1 MMKKLVY
8 ISILSLLLLSSC
20 RSKRMITVSLPQPV
34 MQADSTQL
42 GDTIG
47 LPARLSPMFTF
58 DQSDPFVF
66 RHARDVNRPLLGPLL
81 PQLDNRL
88 GTSLDTRA
96 AGRTFVEIDLWK
108 PRFGIYRY
116 GIEVTNRHTIPVSQ

>member
-8 ISILSLLLLSSC
+8 ISILFLLLLSSC

-47 LPARLSPMFTF
+47 LPARPVSYTHLT
-58 DQSDPFVF
+58 
-66 RHARDVNRPLLGPLL
+66 L
-81 PQLDNRL
+81 P
-88 GTSLDTRA
+88 
-96 AGRTFVEIDLWK
+96 
-108 PRFGIYRY
+108 
-116 GIEVTNRHTIPVSQ
+116 TNREV

>member
-58 DQSDPFVF
+58 DQSDLRNVRRQPAKGEVKKQQIKKTAPVQKVIVQ
-66 RHARDVNRPLLGPLL
+66 RGTRITSKTTHD
-81 PQLDNRL
+81 RL
-88 GTSLDTRA
+88 GL
-96 AGRTFVEIDLWK
+96 
-108 PRFGIYRY
+108 
-116 GIEVTNRHTIPVSQ
+116 

>member
-34 MQADSTQL
+34 MQADSAQL

-47 LPARLSPMFTF
+47 LPARLSLMFTF
-58 DQSDPFVF
+58 DQSDLRNVRRQPAKGEAKKQQIKK
-66 RHARDVNRPLLGPLL
+66 RHWCKR
-81 PQLDNRL
+81 QLCSGAQESHR
-88 GTSLDTRA
+88 
-96 AGRTFVEIDLWK
+96 K
-108 PRFGIYRY
+108 PP
-116 GIEVTNRHTIPVSQ
+116 T

>member
-58 DQSDPFVF
+58 DQSDLRNVRRQPAKGEVKKQQIKKTAPVQKVIVPSRWFQ
-66 RHARDVNRPLLGPLL
+66 HSEAPD
-81 PQLDNRL
+81 
-88 GTSLDTRA
+88 
-96 AGRTFVEIDLWK
+96 
-108 PRFGIYRY
+108 IYPT
-116 GIEVTNRHTIPVSQ
+116 GWIKVPVS

>member
-47 LPARLSPMFTF
+47 L
-58 DQSDPFVF
+58 
-66 RHARDVNRPLLGPLL
+66 
-81 PQLDNRL
+81 
-88 GTSLDTRA
+88 SL
-96 AGRTFVEIDLWK
+96 IH
-108 PRFGIYRY
+108 I
-116 GIEVTNRHTIPVSQ
+116 

>member
-58 DQSDPFVF
+58 DQSDLRNVRRQPAKGEVKK
-66 RHARDVNRPLLGPLL
+66 
-81 PQLDNRL
+81 QQIKQ
-88 GTSLDTRA
+88 T
-96 AGRTFVEIDLWK
+96 AGDRVSPACFYSFGYP
-108 PRFGIYRY
+108 PRKSEKLMRMQSDC
-116 GIEVTNRHTIPVSQ
+116 PVCAGL

>member
-58 DQSDPFVF
+58 DQSDLRNVRRQPAKGEVKKQQIKKTAPEKE
-66 RHARDVNRPLLGPLL
+66 RESASSSR
-81 PQLDNRL
+81 
-88 GTSLDTRA
+88 SA
-96 AGRTFVEIDLWK
+96 
-108 PRFGIYRY
+108 PRWRQPSAQA
-116 GIEVTNRHTIPVSQ
+116 T

>member
-58 DQSDPFVF
+58 DQSDLRNVRRQPAKGEQPYGEFLAPEGVFASGAPLRTEKQQFVDGQTALF
-66 RHARDVNRPLLGPLL
+66 QNVHKFLANGSAGP
-81 PQLDNRL
+81 DN
-88 GTSLDTRA
+88 G
-96 AGRTFVEIDLWK
+96 
-108 PRFGIYRY
+108 
-116 GIEVTNRHTIPVSQ
+116 